1 MPLGKRHGVR
11 VGLGNV
17 EKHRLAGHA
26 GDEGGV
32 QRLGQIGA
40 VGEQRAD
47 LVPVTTRANHAVA
60 REHAIR
66 HHGASLRPRLRQP
79 SFEKSRSSRP
89 EQSRVIVRYPVEGH
103 VRERDDAVGRR
114 ASADA
119 LVSFVAT
126 GQRETCAP
134 VVRLL
139 LHNTIEAD
147 DPLAQS
153 RHAGVPK
160 GDSKPPAPVRGPND
174 VEAEEPLL
182 TTFKEIAAALD
193 GYWIEIDADQRAA
206 YHVAIELPSLFVM
219 LNLRLAVNMFNA
231 MNIETEDAV
240 RVLLPLLR
248 ATAKNFEA
256 FKTSKALTGPVDR
269 GDNETIKRHIDG
281 LRRIYPRM
289 LPLYRQ
295 LALQNIPFAME
306 HGSIDEKKA
315 EELEAILKEY
325 QA

>member
-1 MPLGKRHGVR
+1 MIKLGF
-11 VGLGNV
+11 
-17 EKHRLAGHA
+17 
-26 GDEGGV
+26 
-32 QRLGQIGA
+32 IGA
-40 VGEQRAD
+40 GKVGTA
-47 LVPVTTRANHAVA
+47 LAVNMSTK
-60 REHAIR
+60 
-66 HHGASLRPRLRQP
+66 G
-79 SFEKSRSSRP
+79 
-89 EQSRVIVRYPVEGH
+89 YPV
-103 VRERDDAVGRR
+103 VAVYDAKPEAARYFTESNSECMIVGTPQDV
-114 ASADA
+114 ADA
-119 LVSFVAT
+119 ADMVFITTTDDLIAPIASGIKWRSGQMAVHCSGANSTVLLEPARKQGAFVGVFHP
-126 GQRETCAP
+126 GQTFADKKQA
-134 VVRLL
+134 
-139 LHNTIEAD
+139 IEAI
-147 DPLAQS
+147 
-153 RHAGVPK
+153 AG
-160 GDSKPPAPVRGPND
+160 STFD